1 MLKICQNIFLRKQ
14 NVRKKIRIYYL
25 NVNFAFFCLSCGT
38 CPQSSAGCLQ
48 ALSSSISGILL
59 QSTQN
64 EWQDELKKT
73 KVKWYFRVQFHFAQN
88 YNYLTDQ
95 VFLILDEAVTLV
107 WVKGHDVA
115 LIEGI
120 FFHSS
125 SNIFLNIQ
133 NWKLTLNSTQ
143 YVFVQCFF
151 SVLSGNVGLGLGFD
165 IHQDVE

>member
-1 MLKICQNIFLRKQ
+1 MLKICQNIFLQKQ

-107 WVKGHDVA
+107 
-115 LIEGI
+115 
-120 FFHSS
+120 
-125 SNIFLNIQ
+125 
-133 NWKLTLNSTQ
+133 
-143 YVFVQCFF
+143 
-151 SVLSGNVGLGLGFD
+151 
-165 IHQDVE
+165 